1 MVIVSHNIVVKTPGM
16 LQRHLKAIKLSW
28 QNYLQQ
34 VSDHQVVNELNGER
48 LKEPNEVFKRY
59 RSSNKI

>member
-1 MVIVSHNIVVKTPGM
+1 MVIVSHNIVVKMPGM

-34 VSDHQVVNELNGER
+34 V
-48 LKEPNEVFKRY
+48 
-59 RSSNKI
+59 